1 MMTNPLVELGRA
13 GQSVWYDQ
21 MEKALLTSGKLA
33 RMIEEDD
40 LRGLTSNPTIFEKAI
55 GGSEDYHAALEEAAR
70 NGADADQIYET
81 LVLDDIARAA
91 DVFRPVYDRTGGVD
105 GFVSLEVSPLLAHDA
120 PETVDQA
127 KRLFAELG
135 RENVMIK
142 IPATRQGIPAI
153 EELIA
158 EGINVNVTLIF
169 SREVYRQVME
179 AYIRG
184 LERRALGDEPVDRVR
199 SVASF
204 FVSRIDSKADAAL
217 KAKIAATDDPAARAA
232 LESLL
237 GTVAIANA
245 KLAYQRFLATF
256 SGPRWQ
262 ALEAKGARVQR
273 PLWASTGTKDP
284 AYSDVLYIE
293 ALIGPDTVNT
303 IPPKTYDAFKD
314 HGAVRAALTEG
325 ASEARAQLERLERA
339 GISLDDITDELT
351 AEGVKSF
358 SASFDSLMS
367 TIESR
372 RAALGAPAGD
382 QAR

>member
-1 MMTNPLVELGRA
+1 MTNPLVELGRA

-21 MEKALLTSGKLA
+21 MERALLSTGKLA
-33 RMIEEDD
+33 QMIEEDD

-55 GGSEDYHAALEEAAR
+55 GGSEDYHDALEEGAR
-70 NGADADQIYET
+70 GGADADAIYEA
-81 LVLDDIARAA
+81 LVLDDIGGAA
-91 DVFRPVYDRTGGVD
+91 DVFRPVYEKTDGAD

-127 KRLFAELG
+127 KRLFAALG

-142 IPATRQGIPAI
+142 VPATEQGIPAI

-169 SREVYRQVME
+169 SREVYREVME

-184 LERRALGDEPVDRVR
+184 LERRALGGEPIDRVQ

-204 FVSRIDSKADAAL
+204 FVSRIDTKADAAL
-217 KAKIAATDDPAARAA
+217 RKKIDETTDSAERAA

-262 ALEAKGARVQR
+262 ALQSKGARVQR

-284 AYSDVLYIE
+284 AYSDILYIE
-293 ALIGPDTVNT
+293 SLIGPDTVNT
-303 IPPKTYDAFKD
+303 IPPKTYEAFKD
-314 HGAVRAALTEG
+314 HGTVRATLTEG
-325 ASEARAQLERLERA
+325 AAEARAALDRLENA
-339 GISLDDITDELT
+339 GISLDQITDQLT
-351 AEGVKSF
+351 REGVKSF
-358 SASFDSLMS
+358 SDSFESLMR
-367 TIESR
+367 TIEAR
-372 RAALGAPAGD
+372 RAAIGAAAGD
-382 QAR
+382 GR

>member
-1 MMTNPLVELGRA
+1 MVNPLVELERA

-21 MEKALLTSGKLA
+21 MERALLKTGKLA
-33 RMIEEDD
+33 KMIEEDD

-55 GGSEDYHAALEEAAR
+55 GGSDDYHASLREVAR
-70 NGADADQIYET
+70 GGADADAIYEA
-81 LVLDDIARAA
+81 LVLDDIGRAA
-91 DVFRPVYDRTGGVD
+91 DVFRPVWERTGGVD

-135 RENVMIK
+135 RDNVMIK
-142 IPATRQGIPAI
+142 VPATEQGIPAV

-179 AYIRG
+179 AYLRG
-184 LERRALGDEPVDRVR
+184 LERRALGGEPVDRVR

-204 FVSRIDSKADAAL
+204 FVSRIDTKADAAL
-217 KAKIAATDDPAARAA
+217 REKIAATGDPAARAE

-237 GTVAIANA
+237 GKVAIANA

-262 ALEAKGARVQR
+262 ALQARGARVQR

-284 AYSDVLYIE
+284 AYSDILYVE
-293 ALIGPDTVNT
+293 SLIGPDTVNT
-303 IPPKTYDAFKD
+303 IPPKTYEAFKD
-314 HGAVRAALTEG
+314 HGTVRATLPEG
-325 ASEARAQLERLERA
+325 AAEARALLERLESA
-339 GISLDDITDELT
+339 GISLDEITDQLT
-351 AEGVKSF
+351 REGVKSF
-358 SASFDSLMS
+358 SDSFESLIG

-372 RAALGAPAGD
+372 RAALGAAAAGD
-382 QAR
+382 SR

>member
-1 MMTNPLVELGRA
+1 MTNPLVELGRA

-21 MEKALLTSGKLA
+21 MEKALLSTGKLA
-33 RMIEEDD
+33 QMIEEDD

-55 GGSEDYHAALEEAAR
+55 GGSEDYHVALEQAAR
-70 NGADADQIYET
+70 GGADADAIYEA
-81 LVLDDIARAA
+81 LVLDDIGRAA
-91 DVFRPVYDRTGGVD
+91 DAFRPVYERTGGVD

-127 KRLFAELG
+127 KRLFAALD

-142 IPATRQGIPAI
+142 VPATEQGIPAI

-169 SREVYRQVME
+169 SRDVYRQVME

-184 LERRALGDEPVDRVR
+184 LERRALGGEPVDRVR

-204 FVSRIDSKADAAL
+204 FVSRIDTKADAAL
-217 KAKIAATDDPAARAA
+217 RKKIEETSDTAERAT
-232 LESLL
+232 LQSLL

-256 SGPRWQ
+256 AGPRWQ
-262 ALEAKGARVQR
+262 ALQAKGARVQR

-284 AYSDVLYIE
+284 AYSDILYIE
-293 ALIGPDTVNT
+293 SLIGPDTVNT

-314 HGAVRAALTEG
+314 HGTVRATLTEG
-325 ASEARAQLERLERA
+325 AAEARAALDRLENA
-339 GISLDDITDELT
+339 GISLDRITDELT
-351 AEGVKSF
+351 REGVQSF
-358 SASFDSLMS
+358 SESFESLMR

-372 RAALGAPAGD
+372 RAEVGAAAGD
-382 QAR
+382 GR

>member
-1 MMTNPLVELGRA
+1 MTNPLVELGRA

-21 MEKALLTSGKLA
+21 MERALLTTGKLA
-33 RMIEEDD
+33 TMIEQDD

-55 GGSEDYHAALEEAAR
+55 GGSEDYRDALEALAR
-70 NGADADQIYET
+70 SGGDAEQIYES
-81 LVLDDIARAA
+81 LVLDDIGRAA
-91 DVFRPVYDRTGGVD
+91 DAFRPVYDKTGGVD

-127 KRLFAELG
+127 KHLFAELG
-135 RENVMIK
+135 RDNVMIK
-142 IPATRQGIPAI
+142 VPATKQGIPAI

-169 SREVYRQVME
+169 SREVYREVME

-184 LERRALGDEPVDRVR
+184 LERRALGGEPVDRVR

-204 FVSRIDSKADAAL
+204 FVSRIDTKADAAL
-217 KAKIAATDDPAARAA
+217 KKKIAETGDSAAKAEMEA
-232 LESLL
+232 LL
-237 GTVAIANA
+237 GNVAIANA
-245 KLAYQRFLATF
+245 KLAYQRFLSTYA
-256 SGPRWQ
+256 GRRWQ
-262 ALEAKGARVQR
+262 ALAAKGARVQR

-293 ALIGPDTVNT
+293 TLVGPDTVNT
-303 IPPKTYDAFKD
+303 IPPKTYEAFKD
-314 HGAVRAALTEG
+314 HGTVRATLTEG
-325 ASEARAQLERLERA
+325 AAEAREQLGRLERL
-339 GISLDDITDELT
+339 GISLDQITDELT

-358 SASFDSLMS
+358 SASFESLMS

-372 RAALGAPAGD
+372 RAAFGPAPAGKA
-382 QAR
+382 AR

>member
-1 MMTNPLVELGRA
+1 MKTNPLVELGRA

-21 MEKALLTSGKLA
+21 MEKALLTTGKLA
-33 RMIEEDD
+33 KMIEEDD

-55 GGSEDYHAALEEAAR
+55 GGSEDYDEALEAAAR
-70 NGADADQIYET
+70 DGSDADAIYET
-81 LVLDDIARAA
+81 LVLDDIGRAA
-91 DVFRPVYDRTGGVD
+91 DVFRPVYEKTGGVD

-127 KRLFAELG
+127 KRLFSALG
-135 RENVMIK
+135 RDNVMIK
-142 IPATRQGIPAI
+142 VPATEQGIPAI

-179 AYIRG
+179 AYLRG
-184 LERRALGDEPVDRVR
+184 LERRALGGEPIDRIR

-204 FVSRIDSKADAAL
+204 FVSRIDTKADAAI
-217 KAKIAATDDPAARAA
+217 KAKLETTSDAAERAA

-237 GTVAIANA
+237 GNTAIANA
-245 KLAYQRFLATF
+245 KLAYQRFLSTF

-262 ALEAKGARVQR
+262 TLQAKGARVQR

-284 AYSDVLYIE
+284 AYSDVLYIDS
-293 ALIGPDTVNT
+293 LIGPDTVNT

-314 HGAVRAALTEG
+314 HGTVRATLTEG
-325 ASEARAQLERLERA
+325 AAEARSLLDRLERA
-339 GISLDDITDELT
+339 GISLDQITDQLT
-351 AEGVKSF
+351 REGVKSF
-358 SASFDSLMS
+358 SESF
-367 TIESR
+367 
-372 RAALGAPAGD
+372 
-382 QAR
+382 

>member
-1 MMTNPLVELGRA
+1 MVNPLVELERA

-21 MEKALLTSGKLA
+21 MERALLKTGKLA
-33 RMIEEDD
+33 KMIEEDD

-55 GGSEDYHAALEEAAR
+55 GGSDDYHDALEDAAR
-70 NGADADQIYET
+70 GGADADAIYET
-81 LVLDDIARAA
+81 LVLDDIGRAA
-91 DVFRPVYDRTGGVD
+91 DVFRPVWERTGGVD

-135 RENVMIK
+135 RDNVMIK
-142 IPATRQGIPAI
+142 VPATEQGIPAV

-179 AYIRG
+179 AYLRG
-184 LERRALGDEPVDRVR
+184 LERRALGGEPVDRVG

-204 FVSRIDSKADAAL
+204 FVSRIDTKADAAL
-217 KAKIAATDDPAARAA
+217 REKIAAAGDPAARAE

-237 GTVAIANA
+237 GKVAIANA

-262 ALEAKGARVQR
+262 ALQTRGARVQR

-284 AYSDVLYIE
+284 AYSDILYVE
-293 ALIGPDTVNT
+293 SLIGPDTVNT
-303 IPPKTYDAFKD
+303 IPPKTYEAFRD
-314 HGAVRAALTEG
+314 HGTVRATLPEG
-325 ASEARAQLERLERA
+325 AAEARALLERLESA
-339 GISLDDITDELT
+339 GISLDEITDQLT
-351 AEGVKSF
+351 REGVKSF
-358 SASFDSLMS
+358 SDSFESLID

-372 RAALGAPAGD
+372 RAALGVAAAGD
-382 QAR
+382 SR

>member
-1 MMTNPLVELGRA
+1 MTNPLVELGRA

-21 MEKALLTSGKLA
+21 MEKALLTTGALA
-33 RMIEEDD
+33 NMIAEDD

-55 GGSEDYHAALEEAAR
+55 GGSDDYQEALEEAAR
-70 NGADADQIYET
+70 AGADAEAIYEA

-91 DVFRPVYDRTGGVD
+91 DVFRPVYDKTGGVD

-127 KRLFAELG
+127 KRLFAALG
-135 RENVMIK
+135 RANVMIK
-142 IPATRQGIPAI
+142 VPATEQGIPAI

-169 SREVYRQVME
+169 SREVYREVME

-184 LERRALGDEPVDRVR
+184 LERRALGGEPIDALR

-204 FVSRIDSKADAAL
+204 FVSRIDTKADAAL
-217 KAKIAATDDPAARAA
+217 KEKLEKTADPDERTM
-232 LESLL
+232 LEGLL
-237 GTVAIANA
+237 GKVAIANA
-245 KLAYQRFLATF
+245 KVAYQRFLQTF

-262 ALEAKGARVQR
+262 ALHTKGARVQR

-284 AYSDVLYIE
+284 AYSDILYVE
-293 ALIGPDTVNT
+293 TLIGPDTVNT
-303 IPPKTYDAFKD
+303 IPPKTYAAFKD
-314 HGAVRAALTEG
+314 HGDVRATLTEG
-325 ASEARAQLERLERA
+325 AFDARAVLERLEKA
-339 GISLDDITDELT
+339 GISLDAITDQLT
-351 AEGVKSF
+351 REGVKSF
-358 SASFDSLMS
+358 SESFESLMK

-372 RAALGAPAGD
+372 RAAAGAPAGD
-382 QAR
+382 SR